1 MAGHRLS
8 LAAPI
13 ALVALAAPG
22 CDTSAAQPAAPPA
35 LAAPT
40 AIQPALAAALPADW
54 VPLPTVAAAALAA
67 AREVPGVS
75 AGAAAWGDPAAGC
88 YLLATELR
96 GAHRDRL
103 RAVLDRM
110 GWHLDAQAVMHA
122 WQVPATDVDPA
133 ELTGRLT
140 VGGLTGAVRGLV
152 SFDGRALP
160 RAGLAACFYN
170 PREPRACEAACAQL
184 LPQLQIPPVT
194 P

>member
-8 LAAPI
+8 LTTLA
-13 ALVALAAPG
+13 ALAA
-22 CDTSAAQPAAPPA
+22 CDATAQPAAQPAPPPA
-35 LAAPT
+35 VAAPSD
-40 AIQPALAAALPADW
+40 IQPALAAAMPTEW
-54 VPLPTVAAAALAA
+54 VPLPTIAAAATAA
-67 AREVPGVS
+67 TADVAGVTV
-75 AGAAAWGDPAAGC
+75 GAVAWGDPAAGC
-88 YLLATELR
+88 YVLAADVR

-103 RAVLDRM
+103 RTVLDRM

-140 VGGLTGAVRGLV
+140 VGSLTGAVRGLV
-152 SFDGRALP
+152 SFDARALP

-170 PREPRACEAACAQL
+170 DREPKACEAACAQL